1 MKDKFNPLPGSV
13 AAGIRAHFSS
23 LHFFKSL
30 FSSLLGSRVAPALD
44 LLGLSYDR
52 SNASCRSRLDSIS
65 LLNLSLC
72 RHIKQHSRVSL
83 LKLIKLIRV
92 GGRSYQVSQT
102 FRTQNVFQITY
113 QVLKI
118 VHIIGQSVNYPK
130 RLYTNHWSHLAQY
143 R

>member
-13 AAGIRAHFSS
+13 GAGIRASS
-23 LHFFKSL
+23 ELGFLIASL
-30 FSSLLGSRVAPALD
+30 LSSLLGLRVVPALA
-44 LLGLSYDR
+44 LLESSYDR
-52 SNASCRSRLDSIS
+52 SNASSRSRLDSIS

-72 RHIKQHSRVSL
+72 RHIKQHSRVSS

-102 FRTQNVFQITY
+102 FRTQNVFQFAY
-113 QVLKI
+113 RVLKI
-118 VHIIGQSVNYPK
+118 VHIIGLSVNYQSQA
-130 RLYTNHWSHLAQY
+130 YTNHWSHLAQY